1 MRCLL
6 RLRLQLCINLR
17 KPKGS
22 YLSPHCRSFQ
32 ICLCKKIQLGGWHA
46 QRNSCPGKIAS
57 YFLSFLLQTIFMPV

>member
-46 QRNSCPGKIAS
+46 QRNSCPGKI
-57 YFLSFLLQTIFMPV
+57 